1 MRAALVLLAMLA
13 GCNQVLGLD
22 TTRAATPTAD
32 FDGDGI
38 PNVDDNCPT
47 VPNPD
52 QADADG
58 DQLGDACD
66 PCPLGPESGIDA
78 DRDGIDDACDA
89 CPRGPNHDEDGDGIF
104 DACDDCPA
112 VADPD
117 QANADGDDLG
127 DACDLDST
135 SVQHRGYF
143 DGFGVLTDAWTSLF
157 PWQIVND
164 AIEPVPLDSPS
175 LLVRTL
181 WNPDG
186 SYTDLDHIEI
196 TVDATSAPLGA
207 GVGVALAD
215 VPGTL
220 DRLCE
225 LVSTTGGWELEGGN
239 TNAPIT
245 TLPEPAVLRVRLTST
260 TFICELA
267 GGPSV
272 MEPDGGAGPYS
283 VQLVTNVIAPFAYVD
298 VIRR

>member
-1 MRAALVLLAMLA
+1 MRAALVTLAMLA

-22 TTRAATPTAD
+22 ATRAAKPTAD
-32 FDGDGI
+32 FDGDGVA
-38 PNVDDNCPT
+38 NVDDNCPT

-52 QADADG
+52 QADADA

-78 DRDGIDDACDA
+78 DGDGIDDACDA

-112 VADPD
+112 VGDAD

-127 DACDLDST
+127 DACDLDNT
-135 SVQHRGYF
+135 TAQHRGYF

-164 AIEPVPLDSPS
+164 AVEPAPIDTPSPLD
-175 LLVRTL
+175 RTL

-186 SYTDLDHIEI
+186 SYNDLDHIELS
-196 TVDATSAPLGA
+196 VDATSAPTGA
-207 GVGVALAD
+207 GVGLAIAE
-215 VPGTL
+215 VTGTV
-220 DRLCE
+220 DRFCE
-225 LVSTTGGWELEGGN
+225 VVSTVSGWALEGGN
-239 TNAPIT
+239 ADAPIT
-245 TLPEPAVLRVRLTST
+245 TLPEPAVLRVRVTAT
-260 TFICELA
+260 DFTCELV

-272 MEPDGGAGPYS
+272 TEPHVSAGPYS
-283 VQLVTNVIAPFAYVD
+283 VQLVTNAIVPFAYVD